1 MLSMFYVSVF
11 YLLIIY
17 NTVIYECIVFPMSK
31 KLVKQYETRNQ
42 VNFAQM
48 LWYSVYICDVGTTL
62 K

>member
-42 VNFAQM
+42 VNF
-48 LWYSVYICDVGTTL
+48 I
-62 K
+62 